1 MMRCK
6 PMLGTYVEIQINEA
20 QMGLTSRQLQ
30 LAMNEAFASIS
41 LVQSLMGFHDPYSE
55 LSMVNR
61 LEPNRSLE
69 IHQWTE
75 KVLKTAQLI
84 CQESHGLFDC
94 GVGRQL
100 VYQKLLPL
108 HQINH
113 APSDQSSILSIQ
125 FLGNQ
130 VICLTQPVCLD
141 LGGIAKGFAVDE
153 AVRALKL
160 CGIQNGIVNAGG
172 DLRVFGKQSHTV
184 LLRSPRRANELI
196 QVGSLKEGAMAT
208 SSNHTIFH
216 PQKGITPVQGSYSVI
231 AKECIHADALTKVL
245 ALSQDTRHPIFQNY
259 GAESLWLPA

>member
-6 PMLGTYVEIQINEA
+6 PMLGTYVEIQVDET
-20 QMGLTSRQLQ
+20 QLGLTSRKITH
-30 LAMNEAFASIS
+30 AIDEAFASIT

-55 LSMVNR
+55 LSIMNQ
-61 LEPNRSLE
+61 LEPGQSIE
-69 IHQWTE
+69 IHPWTE

-100 VYQKLLPL
+100 VNQKLLPL

-113 APSDQSSILSIQ
+113 APSNQSSILSIQ

-130 VICLTQPVCLD
+130 VIRLNRAICLD

-160 CGIQNGIVNAGG
+160 CGIQNGVVNAGG

-184 LLRSPRRANELI
+184 LLRSPRQVNELI
-196 QVGSLKEGAMAT
+196 QIGSLQEGAIAT
-208 SSNHTIFH
+208 SSNRTILH
-216 PQKGITPVQGSYSVI
+216 PRQGTTPLQGSYSVI
-231 AKECIHADALTKVL
+231 AKECIYADALTKVL
-245 ALSQDTRHPIFQNY
+245 ALSQDAHHPIFQNY

>member
-6 PMLGTYVEIQINEA
+6 PMLGTYVEIQIDEA
-20 QMGLTSRQLQ
+20 QMGLTARQIR
-30 LAMNEAFASIS
+30 LALDEAFTSIA

-55 LSMVNR
+55 LSVMNA
-61 LEPNRSLE
+61 LEPNQSLE
-69 IHQWTE
+69 IHPWTE
-75 KVLKTAQLI
+75 KVLKTAQFI

-100 VYQKLLPL
+100 VYQKLLPM

-130 VICLTQPVCLD
+130 VICLTRPVCLD

-160 CGIQNGIVNAGG
+160 CGIQNGVVNAGG

-231 AKECIHADALTKVL
+231 AKECIYADALTKVL

-259 GAESLWLPA
+259 EAESIWLPA